1 MYGDHTKYNPPR
13 RLSVAKK
20 MYVSNLR
27 KKIIL
32 AAVIVFSVLCLSEY
46 VLAQPPDTTERIT
59 PTTKKQY
66 TLPTITVTA
75 DKREIDVQKLPMSVQ
90 VITDQQLEDSSM
102 KTIGDVLQHI
112 PNLMVNSSFVGLSY
126 MSFRGSGTSEA
137 SETAPLAIY
146 LDGVPIDPSTALDLN
161 LLDIERVE
169 ILRGVQSVLYGK
181 NVLGGIVNVISKKP
195 GNTNQGKFSLRGE
208 SYGTAAA
215 SGIFRGS
222 IVEDKLFFSLAGELY
237 KTDGFMKSEV
247 SAGRNKRDSGRF
259 KGQIY
264 ATPTDDSE
272 FSVYLNYSKVNSGF
286 PPYKWGEHPGTA
298 SNAAMSSDDQNL
310 EQMSAALHGKIDF
323 SSLTVE
329 SVSTFRH
336 MTLDALHDYSHVP
349 AFQGFAWL
357 NAGRKQNEATQEIRL
372 KSPDS
377 SENNPF
383 KWLAGAYAGYLD
395 RDQDLTYGG
404 GILDQS
410 QTHRE
415 YSTDFA
421 LFGQIDIP
429 LTESLTLT
437 PGVRWHYTN
446 KSAAIKNSMASMFM
460 NTSLN
465 KHERG
470 NWHELLPKLTLS
482 YAITDNHMV
491 YAGVSRSFLPGGFNY
506 LASGVATSDLKYD
519 SQKAWN
525 YEAGA
530 KTSWLD
536 KRITAS
542 VTFFYIDTEKMQ
554 VSILDPLTYDFT
566 VKNAGATT
574 SYGMELDLAA
584 RIAEGLSTDASL
596 GCTHATFDSYN
607 DGRAD
612 YSGNDVPISPRFT
625 AQVGLTYRH
634 EDGFFA
640 RAEMQ
645 HFGKSY
651 WDASNE
657 GSRSAFQLVN
667 ARLGYEAENFEAY
680 IYGKNI
686 FGERYY
692 SHYLP
697 SSNTGIMGDPQR
709 FGIEFVY
716 KF

>member
-1 MYGDHTKYNPPR
+1 MSKGMRAPG
-13 RLSVAKK
+13 LKK
-20 MYVSNLR
+20 EIV
-27 KKIIL
+27 L
-32 AAVIVFSVLCLSEY
+32 AAAIFFSVLYLPGHA
-46 VLAQPPDTTERIT
+46 LAQPSGTAGQSAPA
-59 PTTKKQY
+59 PKQQY

-90 VITDQQLEDSSM
+90 VITGQQLEDSTM
-102 KTIGDVLQHI
+102 KTIGDVLEHI
-112 PNLMVNSSFVGLSY
+112 PNLSVNSSFVGLTY

-169 ILRGVQSVLYGK
+169 VLRGVQSVLYGR

-195 GNTNQGKFSLRGE
+195 GNTYQGKFSLRGE

-215 SGIFRGS
+215 SGIFRGP

-237 KTDGFMKSEV
+237 RTDGFMKSEV
-247 SAGRNKRDSGRF
+247 SAGKNESDSGRF

-264 ATPTDDSE
+264 ATPTEDSE
-272 FSVYLNYSKVNSGF
+272 FSVYFNYSKVNSGF
-286 PPYKWGEHPGTA
+286 PPYKWGEHPSTT
-298 SNAAMSSDDQNL
+298 SNAAMSGDDQDL
-310 EQMSAALHGKIDF
+310 EQMSAALHGRIDF
-323 SSLTVE
+323 NPLTVE
-329 SVSTFRH
+329 SISTFRH
-336 MTLDALHDYSHVP
+336 MTLDAVHDYSHVP

-357 NAGRKQNEATQEIRL
+357 NAGRKQSEMTQEFRL
-372 KSPDS
+372 RSPDS
-377 SENNPF
+377 TEKNPF
-383 KWLAGAYAGYLD
+383 KWLAGAYASYLD
-395 RDQDLTYGG
+395 NDQDLTYGG
-404 GILDQS
+404 GMLDQL

-421 LFGQIDIP
+421 LFGQLDIP

-437 PGVRWHYTN
+437 PGARWHYTN
-446 KSAAIKNSMASMFM
+446 KSASIQNSMTSMFM
-460 NTSLN
+460 NTALSE
-465 KHERG
+465 HERG
-470 NWHELLPKLTLS
+470 DWNEFLPKLTLS

-525 YEAGA
+525 YEVGA
-530 KTSWLD
+530 KTSWFDNRL
-536 KRITAS
+536 TANM
-542 VTFFYIDTEKMQ
+542 TLFYIDTDDMQ

-566 VKNAGATT
+566 VKNASATT
-574 SYGMELDLAA
+574 SYGMELDVTAL
-584 RIAEGLSTDASL
+584 IFEGLTADASL
-596 GCTHATFDSYN
+596 GYTHATFDSYN
-607 DGRAD
+607 DGGHD

-625 AQVGLTYRH
+625 AQLGLTYRH
-634 EDGFFA
+634 ENGFFA

-657 GSRSAFQLVN
+657 SSRSAFQLVN
-667 ARLGYEAENFEAY
+667 ARIGYETENFEAY
-680 IYGKNI
+680 IYGKNV

-692 SHYLP
+692 SYYLP
-697 SSNTGIMGDPQR
+697 SSNTGIVGDPQR
-709 FGIEFVY
+709 FGVEFVY